1 MYCLQKLTLHGG
13 TNIQIQHLKR
23 WTQNHSGLTHQRAT
37 KLPVLYLLQVMYM
50 TFQYLTVS
58 CIHTMEYVA
67 NISIDVIPDIKI

>member
-37 KLPVLYLLQVMYM
+37 KLPVLYHATGHVYD
-50 TFQYLTVS
+50 
-58 CIHTMEYVA
+58 
-67 NISIDVIPDIKI
+67 ISIPDSFMYTYYGICS